1 MAMETQ
7 WNPHSSFLVVIAQ
20 LSLGCK
26 QQLLFVHAAVNVTT
40 QIGTQVYYT
49 MVLLHVLLCLATL
62 PVLLLRLVA
71 DR

>member
-1 MAMETQ
+1 MKTQ
-7 WNPHSSFLVVIAQ
+7 RKPHSGFLVVIAQ

-26 QQLLFVHAAVNVTT
+26 QQLLSVHAAVNVTI

-49 MVLLHVLLCLATL
+49 MDLLHVLLCLATL
-62 PVLLLRLVA
+62 LVLLLRLVA